1 MKFLIWFNR
10 GARPEEAWVI
20 LDPTGSERRAA
31 EVTVVGQATFV
42 LGPEG
47 SCPQGW
53 AEVEG
58 AVIF

>member
-1 MKFLIWFNR
+1 MKVRIWFNR

-20 LDPTGSERRAA
+20 LGPDGERRVG
-31 EVTVVGQATFV
+31 EVTVVGESRFV

-47 SCPQGW
+47 SCPKGW